1 MAPKFPQRFPFDFMN
16 DPIRILLADD
26 HPSLRAGLASI
37 LNAEPG
43 LTVVAEAGSGRETLI
58 KTGASSPDVLV
69 VDLRMPDGDG
79 IETIKQLVSKN
90 PQVRVLVLTTYD
102 NEEDIFN
109 ALEAGARGYILK
121 DTTREEI
128 IEAVRQVHAGNR
140 FLPSAIASRLADR
153 MIRPTLTPRELDV
166 LRLVSRGRTNK
177 EIAAAMFISEETVK
191 SHMKG
196 LFQKLGVHDRAE
208 AVATALQRGL
218 LRID

>member
-1 MAPKFPQRFPFDFMN
+1 MATASR
-16 DPIRILLADD
+16 
-26 HPSLRAGLASI
+26 PS
-37 LNAEPG
+37 
-43 LTVVAEAGSGRETLI
+43 
-58 KTGASSPDVLV
+58 KTWSPRD
-69 VDLRMPDGDG
+69 
-79 IETIKQLVSKN
+79 
-90 PQVRVLVLTTYD
+90 PQVKVLVLTTYD

-128 IEAVRQVHAGNR
+128 IEAVRQVHAGHR
-140 FLPSAIASRLADR
+140 FLPPAIAARLADR

-177 EIAAAMFISEETVK
+177 EIAAAMFVSEETVK

-208 AVATALQRGL
+208 AIAVALQRGL
-218 LRID
+218 LRLE

>member
-1 MAPKFPQRFPFDFMN
+1 MN

-37 LNAEPG
+37 LNAQPD
-43 LTVVAEAGSGRETLI
+43 LTVVAEAGSGNESLS
-58 KTGASSPDVLV
+58 KAALVKPDLFI

-79 IETIKQLVSKN
+79 IETIRKLVETDPAAKI
-90 PQVRVLVLTTYD
+90 LVMTTYD
-102 NEEDIFN
+102 NEEDIFK

-128 IEAVRQVHAGNR
+128 IEAVRQTHSGNR
-140 FLPSAIASRLADR
+140 YLPPAIAARLADR
-153 MIRPTLTPRELDV
+153 MIRPSLTPREFDV
-166 LRLVSRGRTNK
+166 LRLVARGRSNK
-177 EIAAAMFISEETVK
+177 EIASAMFVTEETVK

-196 LFQKLGVHDRAE
+196 LFQKLEVHDRAE
-208 AVATALQRGL
+208 AVSTALQRGL

>member
-1 MAPKFPQRFPFDFMN
+1 MN
-16 DPIRILLADD
+16 PPIRILLADD

-37 LNAEPG
+37 LNSQPG
-43 LTVVAEAGSGRETLI
+43 LTVVAEAGSGRETVEKASATTPDLLI
-58 KTGASSPDVLV
+58 

-79 IETIKQLVSKN
+79 IQTIKQLVAAN
-90 PQVRVLVLTTYD
+90 PHVKVLVLTTYD

-128 IEAVRQVHAGNR
+128 IEAVRKIHEGQR
-140 FLPSAIASRLADR
+140 YLPPGIAARLADR
-153 MIRPTLTPRELDV
+153 MIRPALTPRELDV

-177 EIAAAMFISEETVK
+177 EMAAAMFISEETVK

-196 LFQKLGVHDRAE
+196 LFHKLGVHDRAE
-208 AVATALQRGL
+208 AVGIALQRGL
-218 LRID
+218 LRLE